1 MTEIKSLAR
10 IPARVASASR
20 SRVALTSW
28 LCMMLGGSVPV
39 AAQPRDAESAPI
51 EAVLQ
56 RDGIGSV
63 GSGRRVV
70 AAWNELAHDIAFA
83 EDQFLTFKGQRALA
97 MMHLAMHDAI
107 NSIVPVYRRYAYAGP
122 LVIAHPVAAAAQGAH
137 EVLLSQ
143 YPDQQR
149 RLAAELAVWLGPIAG
164 SPLRERGIGVG
175 RAAAA
180 AILERRAD
188 DGWDLPGSYEFR
200 NGAGQ
205 YQTTPPWNGFVAQ
218 PGFRF
223 AKPFAPV
230 VHTRLRPAPPP
241 PLAGARYARAFPGS
255 QGVRRGRQHTA
266 QRRSDCLRCL
276 VDGIRG
282 RLGEPPGQAPRRRP
296 ARAPM
301 GLRPAVRASR
311 HIALRRVH
319 RDLGL
324 EVRVQPL
331 APLYGHSRG
340 RHRRQPAHCRGS
352 RLGAA
357 PPDAAV
363 PRVRIGAR
371 HGVRRLLRSPGAC
384 VWRAPGVHDGDD
396 DGPAWQADPFVR
408 QLSRGGEGV
417 RRLTRAAGLALPVCD
432 RRRSR
437 AWSRHRSAHDSHV
450 SARAGRTWPRRR
462 QVGSS
467 CYS

>member
-241 PLAGARYARAFPGS
+241 PLAGA
-255 QGVRRGRQHTA
+255 
-266 QRRSDCLRCL
+266 
-276 VDGIRG
+276 
-282 RLGEPPGQAPRRRP
+282 
-296 ARAPM
+296 
-301 GLRPAVRASR
+301 
-311 HIALRRVH
+311 
-319 RDLGL
+319 
-324 EVRVQPL
+324 
-331 APLYGHSRG
+331 
-340 RHRRQPAHCRGS
+340 
-352 RLGAA
+352 A
-357 PPDAAV
+357 PP
-363 PRVRIGAR
+363 
-371 HGVRRLLRSPGAC
+371 
-384 VWRAPGVHDGDD
+384 
-396 DGPAWQADPFVR
+396 PA
-408 QLSRGGEGV
+408 GG
-417 RRLTRAAGLALPVCD
+417 
-432 RRRSR
+432 
-437 AWSRHRSAHDSHV
+437 
-450 SARAGRTWPRRR
+450 GRKP
-462 QVGSS
+462 
-467 CYS
+467 